1 MSDAGTSRRG
11 GWRTGLLVALILAA
25 FAALLALGTWQ
36 VQRLHWK
43 EGLLAA
49 IDERTHAQPASLAE
63 IERRFAETGDVDYWR
78 VTVSGRFLND
88 DERHFFTTWQGDS
101 GFNVYTP
108 LQLDDGRYLLVNRG
122 FVPFDRKDP
131 ATRREGQVEGRVEI
145 TGLARNPIPEKP
157 SFLVPENDPAKNIFY
172 WKDLS
177 AMAATSGLPA
187 DAQVLPFFVDA
198 GPAPNPGGLPVGG
211 VTIID
216 LPNSHLQYAFTW
228 YGLAAALL
236 AVSVLWFV
244 RRRRP
249 ATDATRP

>member
-1 MSDAGTSRRG
+1 MSNVEPSPRRR
-11 GWRTGLLVALILAA
+11 WRTGLLGALVVAA
-25 FAALLALGTWQ
+25 FAVLVALGTWQ

-49 IDERTHAQPASLAE
+49 IDERTHAQPVSLAE
-63 IERRFAETGDVDYWR
+63 IEHRFAETGDVDYWR
-78 VTVSGRFLND
+78 VTVSGRFLNA
-88 DERHFFTTWQGDS
+88 DERHFFTTWQGES

-108 LQLDDGRYLLVNRG
+108 LELDDGRYLLVNRG

-145 TGLARNPIPEKP
+145 TGLARNPVPEKP
-157 SFLVPENDPAKNIFY
+157 SFLVPQNDPAKDIFY

-187 DAQVLPFFVDA
+187 SAQVLPFFLDA

-211 VTIID
+211 VTIVD
-216 LPNSHLQYAFTW
+216 LPNNHLQYVFTW

-236 AVSVLWFV
+236 AVSVLRF

-249 ATDATRP
+249 GGGQPRP